1 MISYYCWW
9 KNTIF
14 NWANYQFPVLPAKF
28 DETISIFLRSVQHLA
43 TFFVFSFFKKKNDP
57 KHFHESVGF
66 PCEWQASGGKHGT
79 MIQDE
84 RDLASSQPGN
94 MRLHNML
101 YVVIGCEF
109 DMIILYSSILL
120 THQKWLM
127 FVLCVGFKYRCGY
140 VSNLAT
146 VSESRKP
153 NGVKIVSYR
162 FRLPGQPG
170 YPILYP
176 YWNCQTLGAYRVLTH
191 IQISEASGTSRC
203 CKTTAGYSSG
213 LAHCAW
219 SVFSYSSF
227 SMSWHMLWARGVPPA

>member
-1 MISYYCWW
+1 M
-9 KNTIF
+9 
-14 NWANYQFPVLPAKF
+14 
-28 DETISIFLRSVQHLA
+28 
-43 TFFVFSFFKKKNDP
+43 FFKKNDP

-84 RDLASSQPGN
+84 RDLASSHPGN

-101 YVVIGCEF
+101 YVVIGCDL

-120 THQKWLM
+120 THQKWLYVRSM
-127 FVLCVGFKYRCGY
+127 FGIQISMWLCLKLGY
-140 VSNLAT
+140 CI
-146 VSESRKP
+146 RKP
-153 NGVKIVSYR
+153 SGVKIVSYR
-162 FRLPGQPG
+162 FCLPGQPG

-219 SVFSYSSF
+219 SVFSYHF
-227 SMSWHMLWARGVPPA
+227 PCHGTCCGPVGFPQPRIVPMSWHFLIKDTLTTKAIRHGRGGAY